1 MMYMS
6 GLIRISPLQ
15 SKLLLDAAAG
25 GKSPNEMEEL
35 YGIPAAQALAHV
47 RQVLAQKN
55 VWTELEKEQLLMVDL
70 ENLKN
75 HVTQR
80 VYKSDD
86 IDSEKV
92 LIQLFREIG
101 RIIESRKGFNDKQ
114 ITKFAQEQAK
124 ATMGFLE
131 MAFSAAVQALEDLYP
146 EVDHKELSR
155 VFENELK
162 SAIV

>member
-6 GLIRISPLQ
+6 GLMIISPLQ
-15 SKLLLDAAAG
+15 SKLLLDAAAA

-35 YGIPAAQALAHV
+35 YGIPAAQALAHT
-47 RQVLAQKN
+47 RQILAQKN

-75 HVTQR
+75 HVSQR
-80 VYKSDD
+80 VYNGDFA
-86 IDSEKV
+86 SEKV

-114 ITKFAQEQAK
+114 IVQFAQEQAK

-131 MAFSAAVQALEDLYP
+131 SAFSAAVQTLEDLYP